1 MIAAITPSITAGV
14 TATSEI
20 NIIELKSIE
29 AVDGFV
35 KVRVER
41 LRNLVH
47 CVTQIIECIA
57 KIEIKVEIPNIE
69 IEIVVKL
76 FDLRFK
82 SAELYVSGSRVNV
95 NVNTNSH

>member
-14 TATSEI
+14 TTTPEI

-57 KIEIKVEIPNIE
+57 EIEIKVEIPNIE

-82 SAELYVSGSRVNV
+82 CAELNVSGSRVNV